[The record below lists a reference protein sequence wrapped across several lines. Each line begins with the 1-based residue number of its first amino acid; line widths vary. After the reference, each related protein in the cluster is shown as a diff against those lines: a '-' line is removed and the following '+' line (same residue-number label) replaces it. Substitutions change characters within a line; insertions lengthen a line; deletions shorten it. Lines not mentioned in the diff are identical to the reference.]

1 MKKFKLK
8 KCNLLLLG
16 LIILGS
22 VCLIDHFIIQGSL
35 REGLTSKKPKQT
47 PEQQLH
53 KFDTTLGKNQIK
65 ILDKKM
71 KSYQGLNMD
80 VSNEVLQKQYE
91 YINLLLLANLT
102 TNDSPQEIAKL
113 SVSQL
118 QQLSNTVKNVYGYY
132 NNNKEPPSWSGTGSA
147 DSITKESTGS
157 TFGLQKTSK
166 DSSKKHS
173 KSDSKSHKKS
183 WF

>member
-1 MKKFKLK
+1 MK
-8 KCNLLLLG
+8 
-16 LIILGS
+16 
-22 VCLIDHFIIQGSL
+22 
-35 REGLTSKKPKQT
+35 P
-47 PEQQLH
+47 
-53 KFDTTLGKNQIK
+53 
-65 ILDKKM
+65 
-71 KSYQGLNMD
+71 YQGLNMD

-132 NNNKEPPSWSGTGSA
+132 NNNKEPPSWSGPGSA